1 MDEDEAALL
10 GGLVALAFVIHMFAT
25 LVVSTVPDG
34 NGNTTPFVEAFVEI
48 GVVIWGMAGIIIVG
62 AVMFVAVT
70 EFVVYLS
77 NEFPD
82 DVRGWLGDD

>member
-10 GGLVALAFVIHMFAT
+10 GGLSALAFVIHMLST

-48 GVVIWGMAGIIIVG
+48 GVVVWGMAGVILIGIVI
-62 AVMFVAVT
+62 FVAVT
-70 EFVVYLS
+70 EFAVYLS